1 MRQANWC
8 KTGGESPLKRR
19 TSPPRFSASRASAS
33 VRASAKRRQRCV
45 WAGPKSIE
53 SSWIGSAETV
63 VPVEGNTGWTVKV
76 RASRA
81 PRCQRAQARTQV
93 LYRDLGG
100 LHFAPVVEPGPHEK
114 GATRNS

>member
-19 TSPPRFSASRASAS
+19 TSHPRFSASRASAS
-33 VRASAKRRQRCV
+33 VRALAKRRQRCV
-45 WAGPKSIE
+45 WAGPMSIE
-53 SSWIGSAETV
+53 SSWFGSAETV
-63 VPVEGNTGWTVKV
+63 TPVEGNTGWTVRV
-76 RASRA
+76 RVSRA
-81 PRCQRAQARTQV
+81 PRCQRTQARTQV

-100 LHFAPVVEPGPHEK
+100 LHFALVVEPGPHGK